1 MTRRMSECYEDIQF
15 SASTRLGAA
24 TCFYDT
30 NRRCDLIRFNL
41 PEIVEYLEVLRRS
54 DLILG

>member
-1 MTRRMSECYEDIQF
+1 MSECYEDIQF